1 MLALGIL
8 KTAIALY
15 IVSWQNVD
23 EEHKKV
29 LEFIRANWDG
39 MKFVGEKDECTWKN
53 QQNGKG
59 YLSDKNQSSLRKED
73 FPLLVASVS

>member
-1 MLALGIL
+1 M
-8 KTAIALY
+8 
-15 IVSWQNVD
+15 
-23 EEHKKV
+23 